1 MTKIKVII
9 LALRIEY
16 HWWHIRRGRKH
27 FKTLYSAGFSLGFP
41 QILKLNKR
49 VSMHAVRVMIYEK
62 TYREKYSETVG
73 GMLL

>member
-1 MTKIKVII
+1 MAKIKAII

-16 HWWHIRRGRKH
+16 HWWHIRLGRKH
-27 FKTLYSAGFSLGFP
+27 FRKLYSAGFSLGSP

-49 VSMHAVRVMIYEK
+49 VSMHAVRAMICEK

-73 GMLL
+73 GVLL